1 MARAVGSPAGVTATA
16 HLPNWQGAPAT
27 VFQIDG
33 FPESL
38 SARVATFSSSLRGAG
53 SPVPLADVDSTA
65 MWDSVRHAAPLPK
78 DRPLWR
84 VHVAP
89 AKAAAM
95 LEALGDTEWLLDW
108 AGALVWLASRAPA
121 ATVREAAVAAGG
133 HAMLVRGDAALR
145 AVVPAL
151 HPPAPGVARLEAC
164 VRRAF
169 DPDGVFDTGRF

>member
-1 MARAVGSPAGVTATA
+1 
-16 HLPNWQGAPAT
+16 
-27 VFQIDG
+27 
-33 FPESL
+33 
-38 SARVATFSSSLRGAG
+38 
-53 SPVPLADVDSTA
+53 
-65 MWDSVRHAAPLPK
+65 
-78 DRPLWR
+78 
-84 VHVAP
+84 
-89 AKAAAM
+89 M